1 MNKTKKWLGLGL
13 SVLSVSVLVAC
24 GSSNSQSNNS
34 SKETKTEKIATTE
47 KSSEKKSAYA
57 IGDKIVFDKQA
68 EYTIT
73 KVEWS
78 DERNDFDQS
87 NPDKVLKVT
96 YNVKNLSDKDLAVGV
111 DINLFVGG
119 N

>member
-57 IGDKIVFDKQA
+57 IGDKIVFDK
-68 EYTIT
+68 
-73 KVEWS
+73 
-78 DERNDFDQS
+78 
-87 NPDKVLKVT
+87 
-96 YNVKNLSDKDLAVGV
+96 
-111 DINLFVGG
+111 
-119 N
+119 

>member
-47 KSSEKKSAYA
+47 KSSEKNQHMLLVIK
-57 IGDKIVFDKQA
+57 
-68 EYTIT
+68 
-73 KVEWS
+73 
-78 DERNDFDQS
+78 
-87 NPDKVLKVT
+87 
-96 YNVKNLSDKDLAVGV
+96 LSL
-111 DINLFVGG
+111 INKLSIQLQKLNGLM
-119 N
+119 NAMILTNQILIKC